1 VQVNKSIQTA
11 GIANFVRSLP
21 IACLITEKIES
32 ADRST
37 IGAGKFRRDT
47 FKSTAIINLQAHT
60 QKYVQ

>member
-1 VQVNKSIQTA
+1 
-11 GIANFVRSLP
+11 LP